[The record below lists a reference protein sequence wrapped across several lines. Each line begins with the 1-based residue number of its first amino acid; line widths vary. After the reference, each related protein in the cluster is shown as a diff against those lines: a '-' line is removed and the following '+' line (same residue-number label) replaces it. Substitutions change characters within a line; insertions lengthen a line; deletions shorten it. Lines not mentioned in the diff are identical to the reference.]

1 MAVGEIRSFVVDVN
15 DLGEGERFWT
25 AVLGLEVEF
34 SAWEGQFS
42 RIGRKGSGS
51 ILLQLVPEKKT
62 DLKNRAHIDL
72 TVENVEQAINEVL
85 GLGGSVIKE
94 PAIFSETDPLLE
106 WAVMADPSGN
116 EFCLIRDLE
125 QTR

>member
-72 TVENVEQAINEVL
+72 TVENVERAINEVL

>member
-1 MAVGEIRSFVVDVN
+1 MAVGEMRAFVVDVN
-15 DLGEGERFWT
+15 DLEEGERFWSS
-25 AVLGLEVEF
+25 VLGLEVEF

-72 TVENVEQAINEVL
+72 TVENVERAVNEVL

-94 PAIFSETDPLLE
+94 PGIFPETDPLLE

-116 EFCLIRDLE
+116 EFCLIRELE
-125 QTR
+125 STL

>member
-1 MAVGEIRSFVVDVN
+1 MAVGEMRSFVVGVN
-15 DLGEGERFWT
+15 DLEEGERFW
-25 AVLGLEVEF
+25 ASVLGLEVEF

-42 RIGRKGSGS
+42 RIGRKGGGS

-62 DLKNRAHIDL
+62 DLKNRAHVDL
-72 TVENVEQAINEVL
+72 TVDNVERAVSEVL

-94 PAIFSETDPLLE
+94 PGIFPETDSLLE
-106 WAVMADPSGN
+106 WAVMAGPSGN

-125 QTR
+125 STL

>member
-1 MAVGEIRSFVVDVN
+1 MVVGEIRSFVVDVN

-72 TVENVEQAINEVL
+72 TVENVERAINEVL

>member
-1 MAVGEIRSFVVDVN
+1 MAVGEMRSFVVGVN
-15 DLGEGERFWT
+15 DLEEGERFW
-25 AVLGLEVEF
+25 ASVLGLEVEF

-42 RIGRKGSGS
+42 RIGRKGGGS

-62 DLKNRAHIDL
+62 DLKNRAHVDL
-72 TVENVEQAINEVL
+72 TVDNVERAVSEVL

-94 PAIFSETDPLLE
+94 PGIFPETDPLLE

-116 EFCLIRDLE
+116 ESCLIRDLE
-125 QTR
+125 STL

>member
-1 MAVGEIRSFVVDVN
+1 MAVAEIRSFVVDVN
-15 DLGEGERFWT
+15 DLDEGERFW
-25 AVLGLEVEF
+25 ASVLGLEVQF

-72 TVENVEQAINEVL
+72 TVENVERAVNEVV

-94 PAIFSETDPLLE
+94 PAMFPETDPLLE

-125 QTR
+125 ETS

>member
-1 MAVGEIRSFVVDVN
+1 MAVGDMRSFVVDVN
-15 DLGEGERFWT
+15 DLEEGERFWSS
-25 AVLGLEVEF
+25 VLGLEVEF

-51 ILLQLVPEKKT
+51 ILLQLVPEEKT

-72 TVENVEQAINEVL
+72 TVENVELAVNEVL

-94 PAIFSETDPLLE
+94 PGIFPESDPLLE

-116 EFCLIRDLE
+116 EFCLIRELE
-125 QTR
+125 STL

>member
-15 DLGEGERFWT
+15 DLEESERFW
-25 AVLGLEVEF
+25 ASVLGLEVQF

-62 DLKNRAHIDL
+62 DLKNRAHIDI
-72 TVENVEQAINEVL
+72 TVENVERAVNEVL
-85 GLGGSVIKE
+85 RLGGSVIKE
-94 PAIFSETDPLLE
+94 PAMFPATDPLLE
-106 WAVMADPSGN
+106 WAVMADPSDN
-116 EFCLIRDLE
+116 EFCLIRDLVP
-125 QTR
+125 TS

>member
-1 MAVGEIRSFVVDVN
+1 MAVGEMRSFVVDVN
-15 DLGEGERFWT
+15 DLAEGERFW
-25 AVLGLEVEF
+25 ASVLGLEVEF

-72 TVENVEQAINEVL
+72 TVENVERAVNEVL

-94 PAIFSETDPLLE
+94 PGIFPETDPLLE
-106 WAVMADPSGN
+106 WAVVADPSGN
-116 EFCLIRDLE
+116 EFCLIRELE
-125 QTR
+125 STL

>member
-1 MAVGEIRSFVVDVN
+1 MAVGEMRSLVVDVN
-15 DLGEGERFWT
+15 DLEEGERFW
-25 AVLGLEVEF
+25 ASVLGLEVEF

-72 TVENVEQAINEVL
+72 TVENVERAVNEVL

-94 PAIFSETDPLLE
+94 PGIFPESDPLLE

-116 EFCLIRDLE
+116 EFCLIRELE
-125 QTR
+125 STL

>member
-1 MAVGEIRSFVVDVN
+1 MAVAEIRSFVVDVN
-15 DLGEGERFWT
+15 DLDEGERFW
-25 AVLGLEVEF
+25 ASVLGLEVQF

-72 TVENVEQAINEVL
+72 TVENVERAVNEVV

-94 PAIFSETDPLLE
+94 PAMFPETDPLLE

-116 EFCLIRDLE
+116 EFCLIQDLE
-125 QTR
+125 PTS